1 MDIYEELFSCNAML
15 NEQIVRELQ
24 TLCGEHSPLFAVVD
38 GNGSR
43 WPESD
48 PQIHELL
55 DKTSHLDSIISR
67 IDDGGE
73 PVVTQVDD
81 YAMVAT
87 QLAVGQIDCGYLL
100 VFLPGYGP
108 ESTMANIDTI
118 EMIISLVALIGRLID
133 KNNQLHRNQL
143 KHLSLADTA
152 APRPSL

>member
-1 MDIYEELFSCNAML
+1 MDIYEELFSSNAML
-15 NEQIVRELQ
+15 NEQIIREL
-24 TLCGEHSPLFAVVD
+24 TSLCGEHSPLFAIVD
-38 GNGSR
+38 ENGGR
-43 WPESD
+43 WPEND
-48 PQIHELL
+48 TRMHELL

-67 IDDGGE
+67 IDDGGD
-73 PVVTQVDD
+73 PVVTQVED

-118 EMIISLVALIGRLID
+118 EMIISMAALVGRLID

-143 KHLSLADTA
+143 KHLSLADA
-152 APRPSL
+152 AAKPTF